1 MWQPKAWYDSATCNR
16 WVNEYA
22 IDEILKSDLEPGTRH
37 LILADNLGGQTKKTN
52 PQFAKLLDKNCS
64 ADLWNLLAGCTD
76 EIQVVDAGFGALT
89 KRCTEDVQMEWL
101 QCNRNWA
108 EWTGPNLS
116 ASRKRVLC
124 TLWYGEGYERACDL
138 YNFEAVFDRTG
149 GSLAPDGSMDSC
161 IKLQGLEEFSYCLE
175 DAQRDA
181 LSGLMP
187 GEQEQSEAL
196 GEADAMAENDE
207 RAVASDGEEMEEL
220 SENSGSD
227 SEEGGE
233 TTDEECDGEE
243 FEVPKGYMLSGFME
257 PDNQAGF
264 SEEELRV
271 GAILAH
277 RWDIGWCIGEVKRKV
292 TMSATAEQ
300 NGKYACKY
308 PDSRREFFH
317 DLFDEDYG
325 VKKMWVLLEEDLSDV

>member
-1 MWQPKAWYDSATCNR
+1 M
-16 WVNEYA
+16 
-22 IDEILKSDLEPGTRH
+22 
-37 LILADNLGGQTKKTN
+37 
-52 PQFAKLLDKNCS
+52 
-64 ADLWNLLAGCTD
+64 
-76 EIQVVDAGFGALT
+76 
-89 KRCTEDVQMEWL
+89 
-101 QCNRNWA
+101 
-108 EWTGPNLS
+108 
-116 ASRKRVLC
+116 LC

-161 IKLQGLEEFSYCLE
+161 IKLQG
-175 DAQRDA
+175 
-181 LSGLMP
+181 
-187 GEQEQSEAL
+187 EQEQSEAL

-207 RAVASDGEEMEEL
+207 RAVASDEEEMEEL

-233 TTDEECDGEE
+233 TMDEECDGEE

-257 PDNQAGF
+257 PDNQTGF

-308 PDSRREFFH
+308 PDSRREFFD
-317 DLFDEDYG
+317 DLFDED
-325 VKKMWVLLEEDLSDV
+325 